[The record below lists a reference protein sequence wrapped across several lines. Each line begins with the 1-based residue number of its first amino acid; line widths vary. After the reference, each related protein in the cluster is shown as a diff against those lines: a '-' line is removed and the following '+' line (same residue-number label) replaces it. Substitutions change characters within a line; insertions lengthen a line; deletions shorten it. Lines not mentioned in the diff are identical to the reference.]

1 MLDVARTLLGDRFPG
16 YRVGGEQIRLGFH
29 PENPV
34 NLPPRHGVQIELP
47 PSLRG
52 IGEFGED
59 LTPSRDGL
67 VPEVIAA
74 LVELA
79 TRAGEL
85 CGDSPRQRTMTLAR
99 PHAGYIVFLAA
110 QAGVGRSEGA
120 VGHMWRQRVVW
131 AAAIVM
137 GAIGLAAC
145 SSSPSNSSSTTTST
159 AIAPA
164 SALATGT
171 YVPADS
177 SGTPHYVVTI
187 TSATGVAFRGH
198 VTFAYQ
204 DGTTSHVLDF
214 NGIVTGQ
221 NATATPSNVE
231 TGSTTKTAS
240 SVPSSLQIGV
250 GNDTLT
256 FEGCQAYLPQALS
269 AAACTFTVSR

>member
-1 MLDVARTLLGDRFPG
+1 MRKMR
-16 YRVGGEQIRLGFH
+16 
-29 PENPV
+29 
-34 NLPPRHGVQIELP
+34 
-47 PSLRG
+47 
-52 IGEFGED
+52 
-59 LTPSRDGL
+59 
-67 VPEVIAA
+67 
-74 LVELA
+74 
-79 TRAGEL
+79 
-85 CGDSPRQRTMTLAR
+85 RQ
-99 PHAGYIVFLAA
+99 HA
-110 QAGVGRSEGA
+110 
-120 VGHMWRQRVVW
+120 VW
-131 AAAIVM
+131 AVAIVM
-137 GAIGLAAC
+137 GALGLAAC
-145 SSSPSNSSSTTTST
+145 SSSPSNSSATTTST

-187 TSATGVAFRGH
+187 SSANGTGFRGV

-214 NGIVTGQ
+214 SGNVTGQ
-221 NATATPSNVE
+221 SATATPSDVA

-269 AAACTFTVSR
+269 PAACTFTVSR